1 MGVVKKFKD
10 FLRNENGSISLV
22 VFSLFLV
29 TVSSL
34 LAITDIAAVGIAK
47 RSLTQATEAA
57 AQRGVRNLDEGSYYK
72 GEFDASTQIQN
83 LIGVGPSDPGVPIDC
98 SKALGDAQGALS
110 DWSTGPKSLRRVEIK
125 NLVISQIDCD
135 GFGIQLVTNA
145 TAQLP
150 LVLPFTNLSSVEIS
164 STVSTTNM
172 RRSTFSPFG
181 IRIF

>member
-135 GFGIQLVTNA
+135 GFGIQLVTHA
-145 TAQLP
+145 TLQLP
-150 LVLPFTNLSSVEIS
+150 LVLPFVNLRFVEIS
-164 STVSTTNM
+164 SSVSTTNK
-172 RRSTFSPFG
+172 RRSGFSPFG

>member
-1 MGVVKKFKD
+1 MGIAKKSRE
-10 FLRNENGSISLV
+10 FLQDENGSISLV

-34 LAITDIAAVGIAK
+34 MVITDIAAVGIAK

-57 AQRGVRNLDEGSYYK
+57 AQRGVRNLDKSAYYK

-83 LIGVGPSDPGVPIDC
+83 LIGAGPSDPGVPIDC

-125 NLVISQIDCD
+125 NLIISQIDCD
-135 GFGIQLVTNA
+135 GFGIQLITRA

-150 LVLPFTNLSSVEIS
+150 LVLPFVNLNAVEIS
-164 STVSTTNM
+164 SSVSTTNK
-172 RRSTFSPFG
+172 RRSGLSPFG